1 MLKKAERRYNGDC
14 GSAEGNTFCSPPVIS
29 QSGVIPKLDELQVF
43 VQLST
48 PVVNVTLLAFAA
60 DRHAAVRRSDVR
72 AAVDRYLLPA
82 GRPAANPLHASA
94 ALDKWYIPGRRT
106 DRRTDGRTDGRTPV
120 RYIDSIPRTM
130 RAVA

>member
-1 MLKKAERRYNGDC
+1 MLPTGDQPIW
-14 GSAEGNTFCSPPVIS
+14 GYAMPST
-29 QSGVIPKLDELQVF
+29 KLDELQVF

-60 DRHAAVRRSDVR
+60 DRHAAVRRSVP

-106 DRRTDGRTDGRTPV
+106 DRRTDGRTPV

>member
-14 GSAEGNTFCSPPVIS
+14 GSAEGNTFCSPPVI

-60 DRHAAVRRSDVR
+60 DRHAAVRRSVP
-72 AAVDRYLLPA
+72 AAVDRYLLLA

-106 DRRTDGRTDGRTPV
+106 DGRTPV

>member
-1 MLKKAERRYNGDC
+1 MP
-14 GSAEGNTFCSPPVIS
+14 ST
-29 QSGVIPKLDELQVF
+29 KLDELQVF

-60 DRHAAVRRSDVR
+60 DRHAAVRRSVP

-106 DRRTDGRTDGRTPV
+106 DRRTERRTDTRPLHRLHSAYYASSGVKQRL
-120 RYIDSIPRTM
+120 RYDTIRYDTKCYFSVLSKADM
-130 RAVA
+130 S